1 VRNLERVCEARARQG
16 VHDCGQRVLAR
27 ACRLRDPDL
36 LGDPLDIRERDPHGL
51 VGDLLVDEGESADA
65 VATSDE
71 TRADK
76 DR

>member
-1 VRNLERVCEARARQG
+1 VRNLERVCEARARRW

-36 LGDPLDIRERDPHGL
+36 LGHPLNIHKRDPYGF
-51 VGDLLVDEGESADA
+51 VRDLLIDESESGEVVD
-65 VATSDE
+65 TSDG